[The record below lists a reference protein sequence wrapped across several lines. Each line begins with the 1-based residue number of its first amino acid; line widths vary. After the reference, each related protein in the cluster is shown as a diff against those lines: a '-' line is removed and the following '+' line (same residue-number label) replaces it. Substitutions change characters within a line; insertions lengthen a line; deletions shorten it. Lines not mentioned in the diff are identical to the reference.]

1 MVYSTLYNYRSIS
14 EDTIKSQEIIWIDYI
29 RVIVGE
35 IKKRMHTYVKAL
47 TKVASRYA
55 PSRMLSFEL
64 IHVFKVFQLLD
75 QNGRVSRE
83 SLGQDLGLGKST
95 TRTLLKHMKMQ
106 GLVQSTNGGTRLTHK
121 GRTISSELFRY
132 IPRES

>member
-1 MVYSTLYNYRSIS
+1 
-14 EDTIKSQEIIWIDYI
+14 
-29 RVIVGE
+29 
-35 IKKRMHTYVKAL
+35 MHTYVKAL

-83 SLGQDLGLGKST
+83 SLGQDLGLGKGT

-106 GLVQSTNGGTRLTHK
+106 GLVQ
-121 GRTISSELFRY
+121 
-132 IPRES
+132 